1 MSELSRI
8 CCALDFSETSRLAM
22 AEAAE
27 LARRC
32 GAELTLL
39 HVRSPLAQVSS
50 AELLVPARAL
60 EELAQVDL
68 ARDLAVWR
76 TEAERI
82 ATTGVRTVLL
92 TGDPATEI
100 LRHARAHGVD
110 LLVVG
115 THGRTGLRRF
125 VLGSVAEHVVRQAPC
140 PVMVVRPKEPG
151 ALMVDR
157 GEVEQYQAV

>member
-1 MSELSRI
+1 MSEWSRI
-8 CCALDFSETSRLAM
+8 CCALDFSDTSRLAM

-27 LARRC
+27 MARRC
-32 GAELTLL
+32 GAQLTLL
-39 HVRSPLAQVSS
+39 HVRPPPAQVSS
-50 AELLVPARAL
+50 ADLLVSARAL
-60 EELAQVDL
+60 EELASVDL

-82 ATTGVRTVLL
+82 ATTGVKTALL
-92 TGDPATEI
+92 VGDPAAEI
-100 LRHARAHGVD
+100 LRYARAHGVD
-110 LLVVG
+110 LLVIG
-115 THGRTGLRRF
+115 THGRTGLRRL

-151 ALMVDR
+151 AIVVDR